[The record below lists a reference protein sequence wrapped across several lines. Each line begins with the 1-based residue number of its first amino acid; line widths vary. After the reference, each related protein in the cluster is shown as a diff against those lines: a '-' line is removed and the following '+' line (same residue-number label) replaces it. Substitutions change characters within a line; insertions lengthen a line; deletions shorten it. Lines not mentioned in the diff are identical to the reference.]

1 MAHSRLAGLDQRM
14 LKRLDRLNLAAESV
28 IGVGFSGGKDSLAL
42 AIALH
47 RCAAVRDVRPVLM
60 HVDHRLRPSSS
71 ADADRASTLATTIGL
86 PFAVARLE
94 PDLRSRCQ
102 GEGVEQQAR
111 YERYV
116 ELAALCLHHGA
127 SILTTGHHR
136 SDQAETVLLHLLR
149 GAGIDG
155 AAGMREL
162 GPYPISAPSNAG
174 GLLLWRPF
182 LTEAPGLLAGYV
194 HETGL
199 DPIDDESNLD
209 RTFRRN
215 AIRHEIL
222 PLLDH
227 HVPGTAAAL
236 ARYAELA
243 AGDAVLLHQL
253 ASEQFVLA
261 VSPSG
266 DLDTQ
271 ILGGMPQPL
280 QFRVVRR
287 WLVDSGVPEPTR
299 ERVAAVVAFA
309 ASGAVETYLEA
320 GGGQWVIRAEDL
332 LRCGEPARLL
342 NQLSREAGLLRL
354 VGTPEAQISE
364 AGRVWSTPDWT
375 IETRSDVTV
384 RRLRPGDTWAWSGQ
398 PVRESLR
405 EAGVHPL
412 IRFDIACLA
421 SDEGVI
427 AIPGL
432 REAAMSREDVAGF
445 RELTIRWHWKEAR
458 L

>member
-1 MAHSRLAGLDQRM
+1 MAHSRIAGLDQRM
-14 LKRLDRLNLAAESV
+14 LKRLDRLNLAAGSA

-47 RCAAVRDVRPVLM
+47 RCAAVRDIRPVLM
-60 HVDHRLRPSSS
+60 HIDHRLRPASS
-71 ADADRASTLATTIGL
+71 ADADRASSLASTIGL

-102 GEGVEQQAR
+102 GEGVEQRAR
-111 YERYV
+111 FERYV
-116 ELAALCLHHGA
+116 ALAELCLHHGA
-127 SILTTGHHR
+127 SLLATGHHR

-162 GPYPISAPSNAG
+162 GPYPVSAPSNAG

-182 LTEAPGLLAGYV
+182 LTEAPELLAGYV
-194 HETGL
+194 REAGL
-199 DPIDDESNLD
+199 DPVDDESNLD

-215 AIRHEIL
+215 AIRHDVL
-222 PLLDH
+222 PLLEQ
-227 HVPGTAAAL
+227 HVPGAAAAL

-243 AGDAVLLHQL
+243 AGDAVFLHRL
-253 ASEQFVLA
+253 AGEQFALA
-261 VSPSG
+261 VNPSG

-271 ILGGMPQPL
+271 ILDAMPQPL

-287 WLVDSGVPEPTR
+287 WLEESGVPEPTF
-299 ERVAAVVAFA
+299 ERAAAVVAFA
-309 ASGAVETYLEA
+309 AAGAAATHLEV
-320 GGGQWVIRAEDL
+320 GGDRWVIRSGDL
-332 LRCGEPARLL
+332 LRCGNSANLL
-342 NQLSREAGLLRL
+342 GQLTRESGLLRL
-354 VGTPEAQISE
+354 LGDPEVQPSATD
-364 AGRVWSTPDWT
+364 RTWSTLEWD
-375 IETRSDVTV
+375 IETGLDVGV
-384 RRLRPGDTWAWSGQ
+384 RRLRPGDTWAASGQ
-398 PVRESLR
+398 LVRESLR
-405 EAGVHPL
+405 AAGVHPL
-412 IRFDIACLA
+412 IRFDIACLT
-421 SDEGVI
+421 SDDSVI

-432 REAAMSREDVAGF
+432 PEAAMSREDVAGF